1 MVTLL
6 SVVTLVVSAVILS
19 YAGAWAVAFG
29 MTAMMVLSAL
39 TYRLALLAL
48 ADTVR
53 LHQERVVTEVGRGS

>member
-29 MTAMMVLSAL
+29 MTATMVLSAL